1 MEMKEVRVFYSFTED
16 WKKIGINSFVR
27 RQVANSPFSHWV
39 LSDEQLLKLV
49 QANFDKATKG
59 YRDGVILVPVAPEG
73 FYSSVVQLQAGDR
86 LHGEFKARQKG
97 EEPRKTLHA
106 TGDKIAAK
114 SVSVVLYSKAVLAEG
129 GQNSTDAD
137 WEIVSV
143 NASPEEGEAPI
154 QPDTLIANHF
164 ELSGG
169 TATKMSDAEFV
180 AALRTSVLYWKD
192 KALVG

>member
-1 MEMKEVRVFYSFTED
+1 MTIAF
-16 WKKIGINSFVR
+16 NNFVR
-27 RQVANSPFSHWV
+27 RQTVESPFSHWT

-73 FYSSVVQLQAGDR
+73 FFSSVILLQAGDK
-86 LHGEFKARQKG
+86 LHGEFKARREG

-106 TGDKIAAK
+106 KGNKIPARM
-114 SVSVVLYSKAVLAEG
+114 VDVVLYSRDVLADNSE
-129 GQNSTDAD
+129 NSTNAD

-143 NASPEEGEAPI
+143 NASPEERWRGELPI

-164 ELSGG
+164 QLSGG
-169 TATKMSDAEFV
+169 TATNMSDSEFV
-180 AALRTSVLYWKD
+180 EALKQSVLYWKD